1 MRLNGSN
8 PVAGGSMDQNKRSET
23 IDALYNAS
31 YILACEY
38 LEASEIAGEQFH
50 PFYKKDKKLFS
61 RLIRSTI
68 KTERG
73 VLRVFQ
79 DLYQNIWKYI
89 DWMEYQK
96 RVLKGASVLT
106 KVSFE
111 EIELGLILTFTNTL
125 DDAFE
130 MGGYSAEIELG
141 TTIGFSSKEPMYQRA
156 LRQYVSDLAHDV
168 TQTTERRIMESL
180 LRSIEL
186 GENQKQ
192 ATERLQSVIEDK
204 KRAAKI
210 AHTET
215 VRSFSLGRVEAGRE
229 IGARY
234 KVWRNGQPGAC
245 PVCTELHDQKVGLDD
260 EFTTMDGKKIAYAPA
275 HPFCRCLTGLEM

>member
-1 MRLNGSN
+1 
-8 PVAGGSMDQNKRSET
+8 MDQNKIQGS
-23 IDALYNAS
+23 IDALYEAS
-31 YILACEY
+31 YILSCEY
-38 LEASEIAGEQFH
+38 LSASEITGEQFH
-50 PFYKKDKKLFS
+50 PFYKKDKKLFAK
-61 RLIRSTI
+61 LLRSTI
-68 KTERG
+68 RTERG
-73 VLRVFQ
+73 LLRVFQ
-79 DLYQNIWKYI
+79 DAYTNLWKYV
-89 DWMEYQK
+89 DWVEFQR
-96 RVLKGASVLT
+96 RVVKGASTLT
-106 KVSFE
+106 TVSFK

-130 MGGYSAEIELG
+130 MGGYSAEVELG
-141 TTIGFSSKEPMYQRA
+141 TTIGFSSKEPMYQKA

-186 GENQKQ
+186 GENQRQ
-192 ATERLQSVIEDK
+192 ATERLQSIVEDK

-245 PVCTELHDQKVGLDD
+245 PICTELHDQKVRLDD
-260 EFTTMDGKKIAYAPA
+260 EFTTVDGKKIAYAPA